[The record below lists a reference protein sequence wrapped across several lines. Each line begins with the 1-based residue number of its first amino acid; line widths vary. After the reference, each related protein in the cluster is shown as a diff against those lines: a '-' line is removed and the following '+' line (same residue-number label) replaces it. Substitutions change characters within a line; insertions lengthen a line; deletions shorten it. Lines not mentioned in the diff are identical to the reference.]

1 MNESHLI
8 NEHLH
13 LGKQEPQSVSLG
25 LAEYFLME
33 VPKMQGPSWD
43 LSSKL
48 EPDCICHCH
57 QVSPT
62 QKLTNFLVS
71 GPLLPGLAVEPET

>member
-1 MNESHLI
+1 MFGCLEKWLIFSFLLFFFQFSKSLMNESHLI

-33 VPKMQGPSWD
+33 VPKMQGPS
-43 LSSKL
+43 
-48 EPDCICHCH
+48 
-57 QVSPT
+57 
-62 QKLTNFLVS
+62 
-71 GPLLPGLAVEPET
+71 